1 MWSTNF
7 KKMDINLRL
16 GKALGLLS
24 VLMVHIDFS
33 TSQEVKWT
41 SNNFKHC
48 NQEKFIMKATFSRTN
63 DSSFI
68 VKSAEFAVYLSNQ
81 KIDGCLVLDLD
92 TKCEPSD
99 SKCYCETKSKDE
111 LVIVFAVP
119 ANKSYIGAKARIT
132 YPCANLVLSKKSED
146 LNISTESEPVLKIS
160 NQEIDLSH
168 QTWHEKVPVDIE
180 FCCDKNPSTP
190 CTAYMMKN
198 EKKEDNHSRCV
209 SFTETSTKYLQ
220 YKMYSTHCEKNSKRA
235 DLIFFSQ
242 LDDEDSKR
250 AESEGANEGV
260 EVWVVFVI
268 CTVEIVGAIVI
279 NIIIASKYCPDK
291 LKKFSVYYHDIED
304 LKNKVNSLIAD
315 MDTLNTL
322 KVDVAKIKRK
332 PEEEEKRIYLES
344 LRDDEPLITRR
355 GTLMLQNQNEP
366 MVTRCGH

>member
-1 MWSTNF
+1 
-7 KKMDINLRL
+7 MDINLRL
-16 GKALGLLS
+16 CKALGLLS

-33 TSQEVKWT
+33 ISQEVKWT
-41 SNNFKHC
+41 SNNFKNC
-48 NQEKFIMKATFSRTN
+48 TQEKFIMKATFSRTN

-81 KIDGCLVLDLD
+81 KIDECLVLDLD

-119 ANKSYIGAKARIT
+119 ANKSYIGANVRIT

-146 LNISTESEPVLKIS
+146 LNISTETEPVLKIS

-168 QTWHEKVPVDIE
+168 QTWHDKVPVDIE

-220 YKMYSTHCEKNSKRA
+220 YKMYSTHCEKNSKKA
-235 DLIFFSQ
+235 DLIFFPQ

-250 AESEGANEGV
+250 TESEGANEGV
-260 EVWVVFVI
+260 EVWEVFVI
-268 CTVEIVGAIVI
+268 CTAEIVGAIVI
-279 NIIIASKYCPDK
+279 NIIASKYCPDK
-291 LKKFSVYYHDIED
+291 FKKLSIYYHDIED
-304 LKNKVNSLIAD
+304 LKNKVKSLTVD
-315 MDTLNTL
+315 VGKLNTL
-322 KVDVAKIKRK
+322 KFDVAKLKRES
-332 PEEEEKRIYLES
+332 EEEERKRNLES
-344 LRDDEPLITRR
+344 FITNDEPRITSR
-355 GTLMLQNQNEP
+355 
-366 MVTRCGH
+366 VC